1 MRIYEVEN
9 YEELSKKCANIIV
22 AQMLLN
28 PKCVLGLA
36 TGSTPI
42 GTYQILREKF
52 ELGEIDFKNIK
63 TINLDEYIGLDKNNP
78 QSYDYFMRENL
89 FNYVNIKE
97 NNINIPNGTAENL
110 EEECK
115 RYDNLIDEIG
125 PIDIQILGIGNNGHI
140 GFNEPDTKFTH
151 KTHVVDLKKS
161 TIEANKR
168 FFNSIKE
175 VPKKAITVGVDSI
188 MNAKCVILLVNTKE
202 KVEILNKALNGEV
215 TPNIPVSILK
225 KHNNLIIIKIKA

>member
-1 MRIYEVEN
+1 M
-9 YEELSKKCANIIV
+9 
-22 AQMLLN
+22 
-28 PKCVLGLA
+28 GD
-36 TGSTPI
+36 
-42 GTYQILREKF
+42 
-52 ELGEIDFKNIK
+52 IDFKNIK

-97 NNINIPNGTAENL
+97 NNINIPNGTAKNL

-168 FFNSIKE
+168 FFNSISE
-175 VPKKAITVGVDSI
+175 VPKKAITVGVDAI
-188 MNAKCVILLVNTKE
+188 MNAKCVILLVNTKD

-225 KHNNLIIIKIKA
+225 KHNNLIIIKIRV